1 MAAKTPNTRPTDKK
15 HSYPAAQRLLNKPA
29 RKRGPRKMVLF
40 NKPFDVLPQF
50 TDEAGRS
57 TLKDYIPIQDIYAA
71 GRLDRDSEGLLILTN
86 DGVLQSG
93 LTRPDSKAVKV
104 YYVQVEGV
112 PDAAAL
118 QKLREGVTLNDGK
131 TLPAGA
137 EITEEPAWLW
147 PRNPPIR
154 ERKSIPVTWLKLTLK
169 EGRNRQVRRMT
180 AHIGH
185 PTLRLI
191 RWQIGDYTLDTLKP
205 GDWRSVNDI

>member
-15 HSYPAAQRLLNKPA
+15 HSHPAAQRLLNKPA

-93 LTRPDSKAVKV
+93 LTRPDNKAVKV

-118 QKLREGVTLNDGK
+118 KKLRDGVTLNDGK

-137 EITEEPAWLW
+137 EITDEPTWLW